1 MRRATASLKRVRG
14 CSLDWESWCE
24 VQRGD
29 YKIQGWQSK
38 DATLNRQRAG
48 ARTFP
53 RYGIGSSW
61 KTSPPPLQSQMIA
74 QFCPEL
80 NHTHSQLRTGRAS
93 PEVDPA

>member
-38 DATLNRQRAG
+38 DATLNGQEQVPGPSLDTGLAVAG
-48 ARTFP
+48 RRP
-53 RYGIGSSW
+53 RPRF
-61 KTSPPPLQSQMIA
+61 K
-74 QFCPEL
+74 
-80 NHTHSQLRTGRAS
+80 
-93 PEVDPA
+93 VK